1 MDGPL
6 KIRKISNQT
15 LSRRDLDTS
24 HRKHQLMVISH
35 FITQSQEVGL
45 VSKFQE
51 EDSRDLTQVLMTNLF
66 LPRKTLRTF
75 NKLIMFH
82 IKHQST
88 ATSQLTIPFQQV
100 GPVSRFQVENLRDLI
115 QV

>member
-1 MDGPL
+1 
-6 KIRKISNQT
+6 
-15 LSRRDLDTS
+15 
-24 HRKHQLMVISH
+24 MVISH

-82 IKHQST
+82 IKHQSM

-100 GPVSRFQVENLRDLI
+100 GPVSRFQVENLKDLI